1 METRRVQ
8 ISEVVATNLSRNS
21 PRTSFALNPMR
32 EGFLCMVVIRGSV
45 VSSC

>member
-8 ISEVVATNLSRNS
+8 ISEVVATNLSRNGL
-21 PRTSFALNPMR
+21 RISFALSPTR
-32 EGFLCMVVIRGSV
+32 EGFLCMVVIRGLV